1 MYLID
6 SDILIDYLRL
16 HEKAIDLLNNLN
28 RKDRAIAHI
37 SVFELL
43 RGCNKKTQEAQIN
56 RFIKK
61 FSVIKL
67 DEKIA
72 KKALEIY
79 RIKRWTIGLGIVDS
93 FIAATGI
100 LNKCELITR
109 NVKHYQ
115 NIPGLKIKTPY
126 F

>member
-16 HEKAIDLLNNLN
+16 HEKAIDFLDNLN

-43 RGCNKKTQEAQIN
+43 KGCTRKTQEDQIN

-61 FSVIKL
+61 FQIINMN
-67 DEKIA
+67 EKVV
-72 KKALEIY
+72 KKALELY
-79 RIKRWTIGLGIVDS
+79 RVKRWTFGLGIADS
-93 FIAATGI
+93 FIAAIGI
-100 LNKCELITR
+100 LNKCELVTR
-109 NVKHYQ
+109 NTKHYK
-115 NIPGLKIKTPY
+115 NISGLKIKTPY